1 MHAALDLAAK
11 HMEEFLHWQ
20 KTSNTI
26 VVLACKN
33 EEELKKFAEK
43 VISKGFQ
50 VVVFQEP
57 DLENQVTSISIVPKE
72 GVKKICSGLP
82 LAGKVKTRL
91 EASYIPWNHQ
101 FERTQDELKKLL
113 SVRPIC
119 VKVYVKWINTSPP

>member
-1 MHAALDLAAK
+1 MTHMQVSEKLYVITRNDLTPQYQTPQAMHAALDLAAK
-11 HMEEFLHWQ
+11 HTEEFLHWQ

-72 GVKKICSGLP
+72 GVKKVCSGLP

-91 EASYIPWNHQ
+91 EASYIP
-101 FERTQDELKKLL
+101 
-113 SVRPIC
+113 
-119 VKVYVKWINTSPP
+119 